1 LELTTRLEIPFWWQ
15 SLHGFAGPMNFSGLK
30 ELSIK
35 VAKNKRIVL
44 FFNLKE
50 NEEKARLESALV
62 L

>member
-1 LELTTRLEIPFWWQ
+1 
-15 SLHGFAGPMNFSGLK
+15 MNFSGLK